1 MLLFSSASAAFH
13 LRPLTASAHGRHACV
28 RLSTDPSAASI
39 AFPKFLVTTVKPES
53 NADGKFVF
61 DRYSQS
67 VGELPVF
74 LVDVK
79 YEGKATVAGEW
90 ADSND
95 PGKGKKWN
103 MDEGEGDFSGTAVSQ
118 AEFTSPSLLALLARA
133 SPRPKALA
141 LALALYSPSSGP
153 GLSSSSVAIHVHLMP
168 LAMWH

>member
-13 LRPLTASAHGRHACV
+13 LRPLTASAHGRHASV
-28 RLSTDPSAASI
+28 RLLSTTPGDTSI
-39 AFPKFLVTTVKPES
+39 ALPKFLVTTVAPKS
-53 NADGKFVF
+53 QDGDTFVF

-79 YEGKATVAGEW
+79 YEGKASVAGEW

-118 AEFTSPSLLALLARA
+118 AEFIIAQL
-133 SPRPKALA
+133 
-141 LALALYSPSSGP
+141 
-153 GLSSSSVAIHVHLMP
+153 
-168 LAMWH
+168 